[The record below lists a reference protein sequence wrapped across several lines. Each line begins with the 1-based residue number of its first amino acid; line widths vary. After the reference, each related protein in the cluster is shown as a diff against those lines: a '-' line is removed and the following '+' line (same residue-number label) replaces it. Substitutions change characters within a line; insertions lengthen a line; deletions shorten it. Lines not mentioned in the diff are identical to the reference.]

1 MKLCLE
7 NIINFNY
14 SAKKDLFNVIL
25 KELYNLMLN
34 CLQIILQQFG
44 LNMWVAMVFPC
55 VFSNALR

>member
-1 MKLCLE
+1 MVDGIMKLCLE

-44 LNMWVAMVFPC
+44 LNM
-55 VFSNALR
+55 